1 VSTPPPNRRPGK
13 PREVPVAYADEE
25 STQVGAIDSALLRK
39 QSRRDRA
46 YLIVLAGDNIGQM
59 FPVQEL
65 EMVIGRSQ
73 EATVRLLD
81 DGVSRRHAR
90 LVNERGVV
98 SIEDLGSANGTLI
111 NGRRVERTALEDG
124 DKIQVGSTTIL
135 KFTYADHFEEDFQ
148 QKMYEAALHDGLTKA
163 YTKRYFMDRLP
174 TEIAYA
180 KRHATPLS
188 LVMFDVDHFKKV
200 NDVHGH
206 LAGDRVLTALA
217 TTVSGALRAED
228 IFARY
233 GGEEF
238 AVICRGI
245 AIENAVR
252 VGERLRRLIEN
263 AVIEY
268 QGLRIPVTISV
279 GVAAHSDDGPD
290 PATDLVAAA
299 DKALYEAKKTGRNRV
314 VKG

>member
-1 VSTPPPNRRPGK
+1 MSTPPPNRRPGK

-245 AIENAVR
+245 AIENAMR

-279 GVAAHSDDGPD
+279 GVAAHSDGPD